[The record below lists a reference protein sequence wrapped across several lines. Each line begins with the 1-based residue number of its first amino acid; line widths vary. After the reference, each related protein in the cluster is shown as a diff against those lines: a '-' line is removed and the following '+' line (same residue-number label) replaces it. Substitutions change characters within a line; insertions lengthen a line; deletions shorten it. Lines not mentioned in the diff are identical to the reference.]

1 MAAGAHD
8 MADALA
14 IRAAER
20 PEAPALVLLPPG
32 DGPPETTTYAAL
44 HARALAAAAG
54 LRCRLP
60 AGARVL
66 VAFPAG
72 AEFVVALFACFLAG
86 MIAVPA
92 PPLRGTRRPAR
103 LAAVAHDCSA
113 ALVLM
118 ADAAA
123 RATGLP
129 SATLADISAGDSAP
143 LPSRA
148 PNDVALLQY
157 TSGSTGAPRGVALTH
172 AAIWH
177 NQSVIRT
184 CFDHAEGVVL
194 VGWLP
199 NFHDMGLIGNLLQP
213 IYAGGLSVMMSPTA
227 FTQRPMRWLQAVS
240 DWRAHTSGAPNF
252 AYDLCVRAATDAA
265 CAGLDLSHWRVAFN
279 GAEPIRAATLD
290 AFAARFAPCGFRRAS
305 LMACYGLA
313 ESTLMVT
320 GAPVDA
326 APVVLHAA
334 KGALAEGALRRA
346 EDGEAAAPL
355 VACGDAV
362 AGAEVIVADPET
374 GARREDGAVGEVL
387 VCSPSVCNGYWGN
400 PAATAEAFRLRDGRR
415 FLRTGDLG
423 AMLDGRLYI
432 VGRAKDVLIMHGRNI
447 HPADVE
453 AAVEARVAAAGAVRS
468 VLAGVQGAGGETAV
482 LFLELTRDGLR
493 GCDPAAIAQGAR
505 ACAMGAADTPLAG
518 VVLLKPGA
526 LPLTSSGKVR
536 RAACMEMFLA
546 GDLPGIAW
554 MDPGAERLFAA
565 KSGAE
570 AAGTGVRLARPADPR

>member
-1 MAAGAHD
+1 MD

-14 IRAAER
+14 VRAAER
-20 PEAPALVLLPPG
+20 PDAPALVLLPPG
-32 DGPPETTTYAAL
+32 DCPPVSMTYAAL

-60 AGARVL
+60 EGVRVL
-66 VAFPAG
+66 LAFPAG
-72 AEFVVALFACFLAG
+72 ADFVVALFACFLAG

-92 PPLRGTRRPAR
+92 PPPRGTRGSAR

-113 ALVLM
+113 ALLLT
-118 ADAAA
+118 ADADT

-129 SATLADISAGDSAP
+129 SATLDDIAYGDSAP
-143 LPSRA
+143 LWPRA

-157 TSGSTGAPRGVALTH
+157 TSGSTGAPKGVAITH

-213 IYAGGLSVMMSPTA
+213 IYAGGLSVMLAPTT
-227 FTQRPMRWLQAVS
+227 FTQRPMRWLRAVS

-252 AYDLCVRAATDAA
+252 AYDLCVRAATEEA

-290 AFAARFAPCGFRRAS
+290 AFAARFAPFGFRRSA

-326 APVVLHAA
+326 APVVLDAA
-334 KGALAEGALRRA
+334 KVALAEGALRRA
-346 EDGEAAAPL
+346 ENGEAAVPL

-362 AGAEVIVADPET
+362 AGAEVIVTDPET

-387 VCSPSVCNGYWGN
+387 VDSPSVCRGYWEN
-400 PAATAEAFRLRDGRR
+400 PSATARAFHVREGRR

-423 AMLDGRLYI
+423 AMLEGHLYI

-447 HPADVE
+447 HPADLE
-453 AAVEARVAAAGAVRS
+453 AAVEARFAAAGAVRS
-468 VLAGVQGAGGETAV
+468 VLVGVQGAGGETAV
-482 LFLELTRDGLR
+482 LFMELTRDGLR
-493 GCDPAAIAQGAR
+493 GCDAAAIAQGAR
-505 ACAMGAADTPLAG
+505 ACAMAAADTPLAG

-546 GDLPGIAW
+546 GELPGIAW
-554 MDPGAERLFAA
+554 MDPGAGRLIAA
-565 KSGAE
+565 KTGAG
-570 AAGTGVRLARPADPR
+570 ALVPGVRLARPADPR